1 MMMKLRL
8 LLTKKKKCQ
17 LRRNGFTFIPASTSI
32 PLVGANKVKKK
43 KKKEKKSKVLLY
55 YAQPKAITEQNKD
68 IAITVFLFLLIQSRQ
83 CFAC

>member
-17 LRRNGFTFIPASTSI
+17 LRRNGFTFIPALTSI
-32 PLVGANKVKKK
+32 PLVGANEVKKK
-43 KKKEKKSKVLLY
+43 RKKSKVLLY
-55 YAQPKAITEQNKD
+55 YAQPMAITEQNKD